1 MSYFPMFLDNSK
13 WVENTFKSATTTTAA
28 RFFKTIF
35 PEAGPTFCM
44 TFPVRGWRCTVGLL
58 LKSFAGWKKTIKES
72 AISEEPQSV
81 FDWLGSWNPH
91 ENENSHPGSTL
102 PNLASSTGPR
112 SLSWEVDDRKRDEED
127 EAGANLR
134 TRRGRFV
141 NDKVDMEV

>member
-1 MSYFPMFLDNSK
+1 MYCRPA
-13 WVENTFKSATTTTAA
+13 VE
-28 RFFKTIF
+28 IL
-35 PEAGPTFCM
+35 C
-44 TFPVRGWRCTVGLL
+44 WL
-58 LKSFAGWKKTIKES
+58 KKTIKES

-91 ENENSHPGSTL
+91 ENANSHPGSTL
-102 PNLASSTGPR
+102 PNLASSIGPR

-134 TRRGRFV
+134 MRRGRFV

>member
-1 MSYFPMFLDNSK
+1 MSYFPMFLENCTC
-13 WVENTFKSATTTTAA
+13 VENAFKSAATTTAA

-58 LKSFAGWKKTIKES
+58 LKSFVGWKKTIKES

-134 TRRGRFV
+134 RRRFG
-141 NDKVDMEV
+141 NDNVDMEV

>member
-1 MSYFPMFLDNSK
+1 MSYFPMFLENCTC
-13 WVENTFKSATTTTAA
+13 VENTFKSAATTTAV
-28 RFFKTIF
+28 RFFKTSF
-35 PEAGPTFCM
+35 LEAGTNFLHDLPCLRLEM
-44 TFPVRGWRCTVGLL
+44 YCRPAVEILCWL
-58 LKSFAGWKKTIKES
+58 KKTIKES

-102 PNLASSTGPR
+102 PNLASSIGPR
-112 SLSWEVDDRKRDEED
+112 SFFWEVDDQKRDEED

-134 TRRGRFV
+134 MRRGRFV